1 MLTLNPEASRDD
13 QARRLHN
20 CRLKRD
26 HQAMSPPPE
35 QLIRDYLNRMSVAA
49 KGRLSAEDRQ
59 ALLART
65 RDFIERSASA
75 SGPATAMEVATLLS
89 RLGDPA
95 TLVAREAGMLSAG
108 RDDATEAPAAGGR
121 RRGLLR
127 RRSGPA
133 SWHWPLLPGNPAV
146 QGQLFNGR
154 QDQPEGRSAQAAGPG
169 SASRGS
175 AGPGSAS
182 TVSASSGSAGTGTA
196 GANGTDRGPLPAP
209 AGRRA
214 EPPIWVPRQPSSPE
228 AGVPGVRATGEPGPA
243 NPGRPAWPSTVAMRP
258 DGLPKP
264 EPGLF
269 ELPASNSVSRR
280 IVRTSAPLIASAV
293 KLARGH
299 PTEALAVVLLGLG
312 GAIFPP
318 VWLLG
323 VIAALASK
331 AWDYRDKWIGLA
343 GPVLLLVVGTVAGI
357 SLGASRSSA
366 GGYFHETWVYADVL
380 SRVGAVLGAAYLVW
394 RLRHPRREPPIP
406 PWTKPHKV
414 G

>member
-1 MLTLNPEASRDD
+1 
-13 QARRLHN
+13 
-20 CRLKRD
+20 
-26 HQAMSPPPE
+26 MSPPPE

-65 RDFIERSASA
+65 RDFIERNASA

-95 TLVAREAGMLSAG
+95 TLVAREAGMLSG
-108 RDDATEAPAAGGR
+108 SRDDAVDASAAVGGR
-121 RRGLLR
+121 RRRLRR

-146 QGQLFNGR
+146 QGQLFNGMR
-154 QDQPEGRSAQAAGPG
+154 DQEAARSARAAG
-169 SASRGS
+169 
-175 AGPGSAS
+175 
-182 TVSASSGSAGTGTA
+182 TGSAGTGLAGTGLAGKGSAGTGSASTTA
-196 GANGTDRGPLPAP
+196 AGVNGTDRGPLPAP
-209 AGRRA
+209 AGQRA

-228 AGVPGVRATGEPGPA
+228 AGVQGVEATGRPGPDD
-243 NPGRPAWPSTVAMRP
+243 PGSRPAWPSTVAMRP

-280 IVRTSAPLIASAV
+280 IVRTSVPLIASTV
-293 KLARGH
+293 KLARDH

-323 VIAALASK
+323 VIAALASR

-366 GGYFHETWVYADVL
+366 GSYFHETWVYADVL
-380 SRVGAVLGAAYLVW
+380 SRVGAVLGTAYLVW